1 MYPHGLAPQADGT
14 GFRPEGLQQIL
25 SARYSQPGVIAGLEL
40 TASATLMQISVGAG
54 AAAVSLASGL
64 LVEVPVAPINLT
76 LAAAP
81 ATGSRVDIIAIAG
94 ATGELSV
101 VSAVPAGSQEI
112 GRVTVPAGATKGTG
126 CPISS
131 DRIWALL
138 QGASQGV
145 VATWTETTAANTQI
159 PTSKQTLAT
168 LRLSPQPSPRL
179 IECLLQSCLAHAT
192 VTGSTMYEI
201 LLDGVVNAVFEMS
214 HTNYRE
220 AKHIHH
226 KLTLA
231 AGVAHTIA
239 VTRAPWIGSR
249 PYVFGGVQD
258 GKTYPRTM
266 LQITDLTVSRA

>member
-40 TASATLMQISVGAG
+40 TASVTLMQISVGAG

-81 ATGSRVDIIAIAG
+81 SSGSRVDIIAIAG
-94 ATGELSV
+94 ATGQLAV

-112 GRVTVPAGATKGTG
+112 GRVTVPAGATKGTD
-126 CPISS
+126 CTISS

-138 QGASQGV
+138 QGASQGII
-145 VATWTETTAANTQI
+145 ATWTETTAVNTQI

-179 IECLLQSCLAHAT
+179 IECLLQSCLGNASGD
-192 VTGSTMYEI
+192 GSVLYEI
-201 LLDGVVNAVFEMS
+201 LLDGAVNTAFEIR
-214 HTNYRE
+214 HDKYW
-220 AKHIHH
+220 AAQHVHH
-226 KLTLA
+226 KISLT
-231 AGVAHTIA
+231 AGVAHTVG
-239 VTRAPWIGSR
+239 VTRIPWAGTR
-249 PYVFGGVQD
+249 PYVFGGVSD
-258 GKTYPRTM
+258 GKTWPRTM
-266 LQITDLTVSRA
+266 LQVTDLTVSRV

>member
-94 ATGELSV
+94 ATGQLSV
-101 VSAVPAGSQEI
+101 VAAVPAGSQEV
-112 GRVTVPAGATKGTG
+112 GRVTVPAGATKGTD
-126 CPISS
+126 CTISS

-138 QGASQGV
+138 QGSSQGI
-145 VATWTETTAANTQI
+145 VATWTETTAAYTPI
-159 PTSKQTLAT
+159 PTTKQTLAT
-168 LRLSPQPSPRL
+168 LRIPPRPSPRL
-179 IECLLQSCLAHAT
+179 IECLLQSSLADPGD
-192 VTGSTMYEI
+192 GSVLYEI
-201 LLDGVVNAVFEMS
+201 LLDGVVNTSFEIRHDKYWHS
-214 HTNYRE
+214 NHV
-220 AKHIHH
+220 HH
-226 KLTLA
+226 KMSLA
-231 AGVAHTIA
+231 ANVAHT
-239 VTRAPWIGSR
+239 VGLTRVPWSGTR
-249 PYVFGGVQD
+249 PSTFGGVD
-258 GKTYPRTM
+258 GGRTWPRTM

>member
-112 GRVTVPAGATKGTG
+112 GRVTVPAGATKGADCT
-126 CPISS
+126 ISS
-131 DRIWALL
+131 DRIWALV

-145 VATWTETTAANTQI
+145 VATWTETTANGSQI

-168 LRLSPQPSPRL
+168 LRLPPRPSPRL
-179 IECLLQSCLAHAT
+179 IECLLRSCLT
-192 VTGSTMYEI
+192 RESGSGSVLYEI
-201 LLDGVVNAVFEMS
+201 LLDGVVDVTFELRHDEYWMG
-214 HTNYRE
+214 TY
-220 AKHIHH
+220 AHH
-226 KLTLA
+226 KMSLT
-231 AGVAHTIA
+231 AGVAHTIGL
-239 VTRAPWIGSR
+239 TRVFQSGTR
-249 PYVFGGVQD
+249 PVVFGGPYN
-258 GKTYPRTM
+258 GKTWPRTM
-266 LQITDLTVSRA
+266 LEITDLTVSRA